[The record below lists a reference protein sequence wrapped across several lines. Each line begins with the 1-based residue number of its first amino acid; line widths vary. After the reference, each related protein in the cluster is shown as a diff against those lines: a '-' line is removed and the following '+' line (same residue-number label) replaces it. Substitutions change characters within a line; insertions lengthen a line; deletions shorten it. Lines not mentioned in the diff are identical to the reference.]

1 MNKLMKHLRVLLLF
15 PLLLFVQTGLS
26 APAPV
31 PAPKPVTEQVSIVP
45 APPTIAAKA
54 YLLIDFDSGAVLAAR
69 DPDKRVEPA
78 SLTKMMT
85 SYIVAH
91 ELDAGKIHLDDKV
104 TISEKAWKMP
114 GSKMFIEVGKKVP
127 VRDLLKG
134 MIVQSGNDATVALA
148 EYVAGSEE
156 VFAQLMNQ
164 YAQKLG
170 MTHTHFVNATG
181 LPDPNHYTTARDLA
195 ILARALIRDFPNHYD
210 WYKEKVFTYNGITQY
225 NRNKLL
231 WQDPSVDGIKTGHT
245 QSAGYCLVASAKRDG
260 MRLISVVLGTDSDRK
275 RISESRKLLNYGFR
289 FYETH
294 PLYKANQRL
303 TDHKVWEGATDTVA
317 IGTPEDVYITIPR
330 GEYKNVQPMM
340 EIPRELHAPIQKGQ
354 QLGTLKVM
362 LHDKVLVEKPLI
374 ALNDVQEGGFFKK
387 LMDQVKLLFA
397 QMMESLGL

>member
-1 MNKLMKHLRVLLLF
+1 MSMKKLLAILIVPLF
-15 PLLLFVQTGLS
+15 ALFAQTGWS
-26 APAPV
+26 APTPV
-31 PAPKPVTEQVSIVP
+31 AAPKPSTPDVALVP
-45 APPTIAAKA
+45 APPSIAAKA
-54 YLLIDFDSGAVLAAR
+54 YLLIDYNSGAVLAAKN
-69 DPDKRVEPA
+69 PDQRVEPA

-91 ELDAGKIHLDDKV
+91 ELDAGKIHLDDQV

-127 VRDLLKG
+127 VRDLIKG

-148 EYVAGSEE
+148 EYVAGSED
-156 VFAQLMNQ
+156 VFVQLMNQ
-164 YAQKLG
+164 YAKKLG
-170 MTHTHFVNATG
+170 MTHTHFANATG
-181 LPDPNHYTTARDLA
+181 LPNPNHYTTARDLA
-195 ILARALIRDFPNHYD
+195 TLARALIRDFPDHYS
-210 WYKEKVFTYNGITQY
+210 WYKQKVFTYNGITQY

-245 QSAGYCLVASAKRDG
+245 QSAGYCLVSSAKRDG

-303 TDHKVWEGATDTVA
+303 TDHRVWEGETDLVA

-340 EIPRELHAPIQKGQ
+340 EIPKELHAPIKKGQ

-374 ALNDVQEGGFFKK
+374 ALNDVKEGGFFKK
-387 LMDQVKLLFA
+387 LMDQAKLLFNN
-397 QMMESLGL
+397 MMESLGL

>member
-1 MNKLMKHLRVLLLF
+1 MKHLRVLLLF

-26 APAPV
+26 APAHV

-45 APPTIAAKA
+45 APPSIAAKA

-195 ILARALIRDFPNHYD
+195 ILARALIREFPNHYD

-303 TDHKVWEGATDTVA
+303 TDHRVWEGATDTVA

-340 EIPRELHAPIQKGQ
+340 EIPKELHAPIQKGQ

>member
-1 MNKLMKHLRVLLLF
+1 MSMKKLLAVLLF
-15 PLLLFVQTGLS
+15 PLLLLTAQTGWS
-26 APAPV
+26 APIPV
-31 PAPKPVTEQVSIVP
+31 PTPKPAAPDASLVP
-45 APPTIAAKA
+45 APPSIAAKA
-54 YLLIDFDSGAVLAAR
+54 YLLIDYDSGTVLAAKN
-69 DPDKRVEPA
+69 PDQRVEPA

-127 VRDLLKG
+127 VHDLIKG

-164 YAQKLG
+164 YAKKLG
-170 MTHTHFVNATG
+170 MTHTHFANATG
-181 LPDPNHYTTARDLA
+181 LPNPDHYTTARDLA
-195 ILARALIRDFPNHYD
+195 TLARALIRDFPDHYE

-231 WQDPSVDGIKTGHT
+231 WQDPRVDGIKTGHT

-303 TDHKVWEGATDTVA
+303 TDRKVWEGATDLVA

-340 EIPRELHAPIQKGQ
+340 EIPKELHAPIQKGQ

-397 QMMESLGL
+397 HMMESLGL